1 MLKTVS
7 VESEMGEGFAVTAQL
22 GDHQIFIDQPVNA
35 KGSGLGPTPLQM
47 LLFAVGGCIATI
59 ARIAAFQQKIVLR
72 GMKIKVD
79 GDYNPEALMGKPTAD
94 RAGFQQIRISA
105 EIDAEL
111 SLEQKQRFLD
121 EVCAR
126 CPLHDN
132 LLNGTVVNHQL
143 A

>member
-7 VESEMGEGFAVTAQL
+7 VESTMGEGFAVATQFGAQ
-22 GDHQIFIDQPVNA
+22 QIFIDQPVTA

-59 ARIAAFQQKIVLR
+59 ARIAAFQQKIALR
-72 GMKIKVD
+72 SMKITVE
-79 GDYNPEALMGKPTAD
+79 GDYNPDALMGKVTDD

-105 EIDAEL
+105 EIDADL
-111 SLEQKQRFLD
+111 DIEQKQRFLD

-132 LLNGTVVNHQL
+132 LLHGTVVNHQL

>member
-79 GDYNPEALMGKPTAD
+79 GDYNPEALMGKPTVD

-105 EIDAEL
+105 EIDADL
-111 SLEQKQRFLD
+111 NAEQKQRFLD
-121 EVCAR
+121 DVCAR

-132 LLNGTVVNHQL
+132 LLRGTVVEHQL

>member
-7 VESEMGEGFAVTAQL
+7 VESEMGEGFAITTQL
-22 GDHQIFIDQPVNA
+22 GDQQIFIDQPVNA

-72 GMKIKVD
+72 GMKIKVVD
-79 GDYNPEALMGKPTAD
+79 
-94 RAGFQQIRISA
+94 
-105 EIDAEL
+105 
-111 SLEQKQRFLD
+111 
-121 EVCAR
+121 
-126 CPLHDN
+126 
-132 LLNGTVVNHQL
+132 HQL

>member
-7 VESEMGEGFAVTAQL
+7 VESEMGEGFAVTTQL

-105 EIDAEL
+105 EIDADL
-111 SLEQKQRFLD
+111 NAEQKQRFLD

-132 LLNGTVVNHQL
+132 LLHGTVVNHQL

>member
-1 MLKTVS
+1 MLKTVT
-7 VESEMGEGFAVTAQL
+7 VESEMGEGFAVTTQL

-59 ARIAAFQQKIVLR
+59 ARIAAFQQKIMLR
-72 GMKIKVD
+72 GMKIKVE
-79 GDYNPEALMGKPTAD
+79 GDYNPDALMGKPTHE

-105 EIDAEL
+105 EIDAAL

-132 LLNGTVVNHQL
+132 LLHGTVVNHQL

>member
-7 VESEMGEGFAVTAQL
+7 VESEMGEGFAITTQL
-22 GDHQIFIDQPVNA
+22 GDQQIFIDQPVNA

-94 RAGFQQIRISA
+94 IAGFQQIRISA
-105 EIDAEL
+105 EIDADL
-111 SLEQKQRFLD
+111 NAEQKQRFLD